1 MPAALYS
8 DSMRLPET
16 IPSGVRIVV
25 RTKAGIDPHDG
36 RMKYSD
42 YLGHVRSWDG
52 MTLVLDRDPSRDGS
66 RPAET
71 VRLDSDSIVIIK
83 PVPER
88 KPFPSPPS
96 REAA

>member
-1 MPAALYS
+1 
-8 DSMRLPET
+8 MRLPET